1 MDPSKLSEE
10 LKERIRNLDHMSPD
24 DWRQVLGVLT
34 DKSREQTELQPSH
47 LSALNVRIT
56 YDLVNALQR
65 MDRTSAALA
74 RKLLVL
80 TWVLVAFTAVLLI
93 EPVIHLIQWI
103 RS

>member
-1 MDPSKLSEE
+1 MEPSKLSEE
-10 LKERIRNLDHMSPD
+10 LKQRIRSLDHMSPQ

-34 DKSREQTELQPSH
+34 DKSREQAELQPSH

-65 MDRTSAALA
+65 MDQTSAALA

-93 EPVIHLIQWI
+93 EPVMHLIQWV